1 MMNHEDAKAACEA
14 DGMHL
19 VTIRTQ
25 AELQALE
32 AHMGGQDSIWLGA
45 NTGVQGWQGPDEK
58 MYWHD
63 AGPRFDE
70 ASYTG
75 WVDITL
81 GQGTG
86 CVWVRQNMTS
96 FHSRRNVSSHLYFLL
111 LICAALLPGWKCSFR

>member
-1 MMNHEDAKAACEA
+1 MNRDDAKAACEA

-32 AHMGGQDSIWLGA
+32 THMGGQDSVWLGA
-45 NTGVQGWQGPDEK
+45 YMGVRSWGGTDEK
-58 MYWHD
+58 MFWHD

-75 WVDITL
+75 WVDITM

-86 CVWVRQNMTS
+86 CVWVSATT
-96 FHSRRNVSSHLYFLL
+96 VSTFFQQQRS
-111 LICAALLPGWKCSFR
+111 

>member
-1 MMNHEDAKAACEA
+1 MNRDDAKAACEA

-19 VTIRTQ
+19 VTIRTL

-32 AHMGGQDSIWLGA
+32 AHMGGQDSVWLGA
-45 NTGVQGWQGPDEK
+45 YTGLRDDDGTER
-58 MYWHD
+58 MFWHD

-75 WVDITL
+75 WVDITI

-86 CVWVRQNMTS
+86 CVWVSTTAMTFS
-96 FHSRRNVSSHLYFLL
+96 TNFSNLF
-111 LICAALLPGWKCSFR
+111 